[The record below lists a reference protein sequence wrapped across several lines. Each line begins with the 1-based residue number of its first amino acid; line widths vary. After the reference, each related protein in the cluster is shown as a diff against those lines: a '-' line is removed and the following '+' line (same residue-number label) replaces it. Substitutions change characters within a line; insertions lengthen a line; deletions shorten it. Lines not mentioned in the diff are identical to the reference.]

1 MSESRLTAAPA
12 LLLAVVLVAAV
23 ALAAW
28 AGFAFY
34 APQVGE
40 LAGGRQGETG
50 GETGTA
56 GRSLPRDRARVEVA
70 AYMAGGAE
78 GGGTG
83 GAEARPTLAQVF
95 EFFALEEDT
104 WACAVAENYG
114 QAAAERAAQY
124 ARRPLRVGD
133 EIVLCLD

>member
-1 MSESRLTAAPA
+1 MSGHPGASPLSGTTA
-12 LLLAVVLVAAV
+12 LLLAVTLAAAV

-34 APQVGE
+34 APEVGE
-40 LAGGRQGETG
+40 LAGGRED
-50 GETGTA
+50 A
-56 GRSLPRDRARVEVA
+56 GAEGLTRPRDRATVEVA
-70 AYMAGGAE
+70 AYMAGGGAE
-78 GGGTG
+78 GG
-83 GAEARPTLAQVF
+83 EARPTLAQVI

-104 WACAVAENYG
+104 WACTVEENYG
-114 QAAAERAAQY
+114 RAAAGRAAQY